1 MAGLKK
7 VIQQCMKQMKRITV
21 FKNIK
26 GFKNIKIKS
35 QLKFPKQLK
44 FKLNLQTK
52 LLLMMI
58 SLVVLT
64 ISIVGVFSYNKA
76 SDTTRT
82 IIENRLERE
91 TETTYDIAK
100 NLKFSFIRDEEMFN
114 KRLAESINTQYVGLQ
129 QDDMKANIFLMQ
141 NGTLTPYKTNGK
153 DTFSLSSGSKK
164 QISDL
169 ENGVL
174 HAEVQ
179 DKAYTL
185 AFKQIQEL
193 NGIYVIAIET
203 ESYMQSVYELRN
215 FIAVA
220 VIISILLT
228 ALVIIFLIRSITS
241 PLSAL
246 GHIMK
251 RVQKGDFQNNV
262 DYQSR
267 HIEIQRLIESFNQMM
282 IFIRNVHVQI
292 QQISGELTSQG
303 NKLEHTYSEA
313 NHYNEQLVK
322 TIENVMTGAK
332 ETAISSEHSVRLF
345 SDMQE
350 KVSELNNTVVSVMDE
365 FSAMNQNAISGQ
377 EKVDELVGEIH
388 DNHDRFVQLNKIID
402 EMGTYS
408 SHSQNVI
415 STIKEI
421 SEQTKLLALNAR
433 IEAARAGEAGRGFAV
448 VADEVGKLADQSSK
462 AAADIIATVN
472 QMNQTA
478 LQAIQESSL
487 LGEANLSHVQKVKD
501 TTGFI
506 QYLMNSV
513 VDNNERMGEMS
524 VALQELKV
532 ALPEIEMAAIQFS
545 SISQETL
552 ASSEEMSITSIKQI
566 EKIKQAYLV
575 GAKLSSLS
583 QQLTEESQFKHVSEE
598 KETA

>member
-1 MAGLKK
+1 MASLKK
-7 VIQQCMKQMKRITV
+7 VFQQMRSKIKSVKISEQLKRIT
-21 FKNIK
+21 
-26 GFKNIKIKS
+26 S
-35 QLKFPKQLK
+35 QKLKLH
-44 FKLNLQTK
+44 LQTK
-52 LLLMMI
+52 LLLMML
-58 SLVVLT
+58 SLFILT
-64 ISIVGVFSYNKA
+64 ISIVGLFSYNKA
-76 SDTTRT
+76 SETTKT

-114 KRLAESINTQYVGLQ
+114 QRVAESINSQYVGLQ
-129 QDDMKANIFLMQ
+129 QDDMKATIFLLQ
-141 NGTLTPYKTNGK
+141 NGTVIPYKTSGK
-153 DTFSLSSGSKK
+153 KPVALSSGGMKN
-164 QISDL
+164 ISEL

-174 HAEVQ
+174 HTYIQ
-179 DKAYTL
+179 DKPYTL
-185 AFKQIQEL
+185 AMKQIQEL
-193 NGIYVIAIET
+193 NGIYVIAVET
-203 ESYMQSVYELRN
+203 ESYMQPVYELRN
-215 FIAVA
+215 FITVA

-228 ALVIIFLIRSITS
+228 ALVIIFVIRSITS
-241 PLSAL
+241 PLLAL
-246 GHIMK
+246 NQVMK
-251 RVQKGDFQNNV
+251 RVQKGDFKHNV
-262 DYQSR
+262 DYRSR
-267 HIEIQRLIESFNQMM
+267 HIEIQRLIDSFNQMM
-282 IFIRNVHVQI
+282 LFIRNIHDQI
-292 QQISGELTSQG
+292 QQISGELTAQG
-303 NKLEHTYSEA
+303 NKLELTYSEA
-313 NHYNEQLVK
+313 NQYNEQLVRK
-322 TIENVMTGAK
+322 IENVMTGAK

-345 SDMQE
+345 TDMQE
-350 KVSELNNTVVSVMDE
+350 KVSELNKTVMTVMDE
-365 FSAMNQNAISGQ
+365 FLSMNHNAVAGQ
-377 EKVDELVGEIH
+377 EKVEKLVGEIH
-388 DNHDRFVQLNKIID
+388 DNHDRFFQLNKIID

-478 LQAIQESSL
+478 LQAIQESRL

-532 ALPEIEMAAIQFS
+532 TLPEIETAAIQFS

-552 ASSEEMSITSIKQI
+552 ASSEEMSVTSVKQN

-575 GAKLSSLS
+575 GATLSSLS
-583 QQLTEESQFKHVSEE
+583 HQLTQESQYKRVSEG

>member
-1 MAGLKK
+1 MRSKIKSVKISEQL
-7 VIQQCMKQMKRITV
+7 KRIT
-21 FKNIK
+21 
-26 GFKNIKIKS
+26 S
-35 QLKFPKQLK
+35 QKLKLH
-44 FKLNLQTK
+44 LQTK
-52 LLLMMI
+52 LLLMML
-58 SLVVLT
+58 SLFILT
-64 ISIVGVFSYNKA
+64 ISIVGLFSYNKA
-76 SDTTRT
+76 SETTKT

-114 KRLAESINTQYVGLQ
+114 QRVAESINSQYVGLQ
-129 QDDMKANIFLMQ
+129 QDDMKATIFLLQ
-141 NGTLTPYKTNGK
+141 NGTVIPYKTSGK
-153 DTFSLSSGSKK
+153 KPFALSSGGMKK
-164 QISDL
+164 ISEL

-174 HAEVQ
+174 HTYIQ
-179 DKAYTL
+179 DKPYTL
-185 AFKQIQEL
+185 AMKQIQEL
-193 NGIYVIAIET
+193 NGIYVIAVET
-203 ESYMQSVYELRN
+203 ESYMQPVYELRN
-215 FIAVA
+215 FITVA

-228 ALVIIFLIRSITS
+228 ALVIIFVIRSITS
-241 PLSAL
+241 PLLAL
-246 GHIMK
+246 NQVMK
-251 RVQKGDFQNNV
+251 RVQKGDFKHNV
-262 DYQSR
+262 DYRSR
-267 HIEIQRLIESFNQMM
+267 HIEIQRLIDSFNQMM
-282 IFIRNVHVQI
+282 LFIRNIHDQI
-292 QQISGELTSQG
+292 QQISGELTAQG
-303 NKLEHTYSEA
+303 NKLELTYSEA
-313 NHYNEQLVK
+313 NQYNEQLVRK
-322 TIENVMTGAK
+322 IENVMTGAK

-345 SDMQE
+345 TDMQE
-350 KVSELNNTVVSVMDE
+350 KVSELNKTVMTVMDE
-365 FSAMNQNAISGQ
+365 FLSMNHNAVAGQ
-377 EKVDELVGEIH
+377 EKVEKLVGEIH
-388 DNHDRFVQLNKIID
+388 DNHDRFFQLNKIID

-478 LQAIQESSL
+478 LQAIQESRL

-532 ALPEIEMAAIQFS
+532 TLPEIETAAIQFS

-552 ASSEEMSITSIKQI
+552 ASSEEMSVTSVKQN

-575 GAKLSSLS
+575 GATLSSLS
-583 QQLTEESQFKHVSEE
+583 HQLTQESQYKRVSEE

>member
-1 MAGLKK
+1 MNM
-7 VIQQCMKQMKRITV
+7 VFQQMRSQ
-21 FKNIK
+21 
-26 GFKNIKIKS
+26 IKS
-35 QLKFPKQLK
+35 VKIFDGMKSITSQKLKLH
-44 FKLNLQTK
+44 LQTK
-52 LLLMMI
+52 LLLMI
-58 SLVVLT
+58 LSLFILT
-64 ISIVGVFSYNKA
+64 ISIVGLFSYNKA
-76 SDTTRT
+76 SDTTKT

-114 KRLAESINTQYVGLQ
+114 KRVAESINSQYVGLQ
-129 QDDMKANIFLMQ
+129 QDDMKATIFLLQ
-141 NGTLTPYKTNGK
+141 NGTLIPYKTSGK
-153 DTFSLSSGSKK
+153 ETVALSSGSMKK
-164 QISDL
+164 ISEL

-174 HAEVQ
+174 HTHLQ
-179 DKAYTL
+179 DKPYTL
-185 AFKQIQEL
+185 AIKQIQEL
-193 NGIYVIAIET
+193 NGIYVIAVET
-203 ESYMQSVYELRN
+203 ESYMQPVYELRN
-215 FIAVA
+215 FITVA
-220 VIISILLT
+220 VVISILLT
-228 ALVIIFLIRSITS
+228 ALVIIFVIRSITS

-246 GHIMK
+246 NQVMK
-251 RVQKGDFQNNV
+251 RVQKGDFQHNV
-262 DYQSR
+262 DYRSR
-267 HIEIQRLIESFNQMM
+267 HIEIQRLIDSFNQMM
-282 IFIRNVHVQI
+282 LFIRNIHDQI
-292 QQISGELTSQG
+292 QQISRELTVQG

-313 NHYNEQLVK
+313 NQYNEQLVK
-322 TIENVMTGAK
+322 KIENVMTGAK

-345 SDMQE
+345 TDMQE
-350 KVSELNNTVVSVMDE
+350 KVSELNKTVMTVMDE
-365 FSAMNQNAISGQ
+365 FLSMNHNAVSGQ
-377 EKVDELVGEIH
+377 EKVGKLVGEIH
-388 DNHDRFVQLNKIID
+388 ENHDRFVQLNKIID

-478 LQAIQESSL
+478 LQAIHESRL

-513 VDNNERMGEMS
+513 LDNNERMGEMS
-524 VALQELKV
+524 VALQQLKV
-532 ALPEIEMAAIQFS
+532 ALPEIETAAIQFS

-552 ASSEEMSITSIKQI
+552 ASSEEMSVTSVKQN

-575 GAKLSSLS
+575 GATLSSLS
-583 QQLTEESQFKHVSEE
+583 HQLTQESQYKRVSEG

>member
-1 MAGLKK
+1 MASLKK
-7 VIQQCMKQMKRITV
+7 VFQQMRSQIKSVKISEQLKRIT
-21 FKNIK
+21 
-26 GFKNIKIKS
+26 S
-35 QLKFPKQLK
+35 QKLKLH
-44 FKLNLQTK
+44 LQTK
-52 LLLMMI
+52 LLLMML
-58 SLVVLT
+58 SLFILT
-64 ISIVGVFSYNKA
+64 ISIVGLFSYNKA
-76 SDTTRT
+76 SETTKT

-114 KRLAESINTQYVGLQ
+114 QRVAESINSQYVGLQ
-129 QDDMKANIFLMQ
+129 QDDMKATIFLLQ
-141 NGTLTPYKTNGK
+141 NGTVIPYKTSGK
-153 DTFSLSSGSKK
+153 KPVALSSGSMKK
-164 QISDL
+164 ISEL

-174 HAEVQ
+174 HTHIQ
-179 DKAYTL
+179 DKPYTL
-185 AFKQIQEL
+185 AIKQIQEL
-193 NGIYVIAIET
+193 NGIYVIAVET
-203 ESYMQSVYELRN
+203 ESYLQSVYELRN
-215 FIAVA
+215 FITVA
-220 VIISILLT
+220 VIISILVT
-228 ALVIIFLIRSITS
+228 ALVIIFVIRSITS
-241 PLSAL
+241 PLLAL
-246 GHIMK
+246 NQVMK
-251 RVQKGDFQNNV
+251 RVQKGDFQHNV
-262 DYQSR
+262 DYRSR
-267 HIEIQRLIESFNQMM
+267 HIEIQRLIDSFNQMM
-282 IFIRNVHVQI
+282 LFIRNIHDQI
-292 QQISGELTSQG
+292 QQISGELTVQG

-313 NHYNEQLVK
+313 NQYNEQLVK
-322 TIENVMTGAK
+322 KIENVMIGAK

-345 SDMQE
+345 TDMQD
-350 KVSELNNTVVSVMDE
+350 KVSDLNKTVMTVMDE
-365 FSAMNQNAISGQ
+365 FLSMNHNAVAGQ
-377 EKVDELVGEIH
+377 EKVEKLVGEIH
-388 DNHDRFVQLNKIID
+388 DNHDRFFQLNKIID

-478 LQAIQESSL
+478 LQAIQESRL

-513 VDNNERMGEMS
+513 LDNNERMGEMS
-524 VALQELKV
+524 VALQQLKV
-532 ALPEIEMAAIQFS
+532 ALPEIETAAIQFS

-552 ASSEEMSITSIKQI
+552 ASSEEMSVTSVKQN

-575 GAKLSSLS
+575 GATLSSLS
-583 QQLTEESQFKHVSEE
+583 HQLTQESQYKRVSEG

>member
-1 MAGLKK
+1 MKK
-7 VIQQCMKQMKRITV
+7 VFQQMRSKIKSVKISEQLKRIT
-21 FKNIK
+21 
-26 GFKNIKIKS
+26 S
-35 QLKFPKQLK
+35 QKLKLH
-44 FKLNLQTK
+44 LQTK
-52 LLLMMI
+52 LLLMML
-58 SLVVLT
+58 SLFILT
-64 ISIVGVFSYNKA
+64 ISIVGLFSYNKA
-76 SDTTRT
+76 SETTKT

-114 KRLAESINTQYVGLQ
+114 QRVAESINSQYVGLQ
-129 QDDMKANIFLMQ
+129 QDDMKATIFLLQ
-141 NGTLTPYKTNGK
+141 NGTVIPYKTSGK
-153 DTFSLSSGSKK
+153 KPVALSSGGMKN
-164 QISDL
+164 ISEL

-174 HAEVQ
+174 HTYIQ
-179 DKAYTL
+179 DKPYTL
-185 AFKQIQEL
+185 AMKQIQEL
-193 NGIYVIAIET
+193 NGIYVIAVET
-203 ESYMQSVYELRN
+203 ESYMQPVYELRN
-215 FIAVA
+215 FITVA

-228 ALVIIFLIRSITS
+228 ALVIIFVIRSITS
-241 PLSAL
+241 PLLAL
-246 GHIMK
+246 NQVMK
-251 RVQKGDFQNNV
+251 RVQKGDFKHNV
-262 DYQSR
+262 DYRSR
-267 HIEIQRLIESFNQMM
+267 HIEIQRLIDSFNQMM
-282 IFIRNVHVQI
+282 LFIRNIHDQI
-292 QQISGELTSQG
+292 QQISGELTAQG
-303 NKLEHTYSEA
+303 NKLELTYSEA
-313 NHYNEQLVK
+313 NQYNEQLVRK
-322 TIENVMTGAK
+322 IENVMTGAK

-345 SDMQE
+345 TDMQE
-350 KVSELNNTVVSVMDE
+350 KVSELNKTVMTVMDE
-365 FSAMNQNAISGQ
+365 FLSMNHNAVAGQ
-377 EKVDELVGEIH
+377 EKVEKLVGEIH
-388 DNHDRFVQLNKIID
+388 DNHDRFFQLNKIID

-478 LQAIQESSL
+478 LQAIQESRL

-532 ALPEIEMAAIQFS
+532 TLPEIETAAIQFS

-552 ASSEEMSITSIKQI
+552 ASSEEMSVTSVKQN

-575 GAKLSSLS
+575 GATLSSLS
-583 QQLTEESQFKHVSEE
+583 HQLTQESQYKRVSEG

>member
-1 MAGLKK
+1 VASLNK
-7 VIQQCMKQMKRITV
+7 VFQQMRSQ
-21 FKNIK
+21 
-26 GFKNIKIKS
+26 IKS
-35 QLKFPKQLK
+35 VKIFDGMKSITSQKLKLH
-44 FKLNLQTK
+44 LQTK
-52 LLLMMI
+52 LLLMI
-58 SLVVLT
+58 LSLFILT
-64 ISIVGVFSYNKA
+64 ISIVGLFSYNKA
-76 SDTTRT
+76 SDTTKT

-114 KRLAESINTQYVGLQ
+114 KRVAESINSQYVGLQ
-129 QDDMKANIFLMQ
+129 QDDMKATIFLLQ
-141 NGTLTPYKTNGK
+141 NGTLIPYKTSGK
-153 DTFSLSSGSKK
+153 ETVALSSGSMKK
-164 QISDL
+164 ISEL

-174 HAEVQ
+174 HTNIQ
-179 DKAYTL
+179 DKPYTL
-185 AFKQIQEL
+185 AIKQIQEL
-193 NGIYVIAIET
+193 NGIYVIAVET
-203 ESYMQSVYELRN
+203 ESYMQPVYELRN
-215 FIAVA
+215 FITVA
-220 VIISILLT
+220 VVISILLT
-228 ALVIIFLIRSITS
+228 ALVIIFVIRSITS

-246 GHIMK
+246 NQVMK
-251 RVQKGDFQNNV
+251 RVQKGDFQHNV
-262 DYQSR
+262 DYRSR
-267 HIEIQRLIESFNQMM
+267 HIEIQRLIDSFNQMM
-282 IFIRNVHVQI
+282 LFIRNIHDQI
-292 QQISGELTSQG
+292 QQISRELTVQG

-313 NHYNEQLVK
+313 NQYNEQLVK
-322 TIENVMTGAK
+322 KIENVMTGAK

-345 SDMQE
+345 TDMQE
-350 KVSELNNTVVSVMDE
+350 KVSELNKTVMTVMDE
-365 FSAMNQNAISGQ
+365 FLSMNHNAVSGQ
-377 EKVDELVGEIH
+377 EKVEKLVGEIH
-388 DNHDRFVQLNKIID
+388 ENHDRFVQLNKIID

-478 LQAIQESSL
+478 LQAIQESRL

-524 VALQELKV
+524 VALQQLKV
-532 ALPEIEMAAIQFS
+532 ALPEIETAAIQFS

-552 ASSEEMSITSIKQI
+552 ASSEEMSVTSVKQN

-575 GAKLSSLS
+575 GATLSSLS
-583 QQLTEESQFKHVSEE
+583 HQLTQESQYKRVSEG

>member
-1 MAGLKK
+1 MASLKK
-7 VIQQCMKQMKRITV
+7 VFQQMRSQIKSVKISEQLKRIT
-21 FKNIK
+21 
-26 GFKNIKIKS
+26 S
-35 QLKFPKQLK
+35 QKLKLH
-44 FKLNLQTK
+44 LQTK
-52 LLLMMI
+52 LLLMML
-58 SLVVLT
+58 SLFILT
-64 ISIVGVFSYNKA
+64 ISIVGLFSYNKA
-76 SDTTRT
+76 SETTKT

-114 KRLAESINTQYVGLQ
+114 QRVAESINSQYVGLQ
-129 QDDMKANIFLMQ
+129 QDDMKATIFLLQ
-141 NGTLTPYKTNGK
+141 NGTVIPYKTSGK
-153 DTFSLSSGSKK
+153 KPVALSSGSMKK
-164 QISDL
+164 ISEL

-174 HAEVQ
+174 HTHIQ
-179 DKAYTL
+179 DKPYTL
-185 AFKQIQEL
+185 AIKQIQEL
-193 NGIYVIAIET
+193 NGIYVIAVET
-203 ESYMQSVYELRN
+203 ESYMQPVYELRN
-215 FIAVA
+215 FITVA
-220 VIISILLT
+220 VVISILLT
-228 ALVIIFLIRSITS
+228 AWVIIFVIRSITS
-241 PLSAL
+241 PLLAL
-246 GHIMK
+246 NQVMK
-251 RVQKGDFQNNV
+251 RVQKGDFKHNV
-262 DYQSR
+262 DYRSR
-267 HIEIQRLIESFNQMM
+267 HIEIQRLIDSFNQMM
-282 IFIRNVHVQI
+282 LFIRNIHDQI
-292 QQISGELTSQG
+292 QQISGELTVQG

-313 NHYNEQLVK
+313 NQYNEQLVK
-322 TIENVMTGAK
+322 KIENVMIGAK

-345 SDMQE
+345 TDMQE
-350 KVSELNNTVVSVMDE
+350 KVSDLNKTVMTVMDE
-365 FSAMNQNAISGQ
+365 FLSMNHNAVAGQ
-377 EKVDELVGEIH
+377 EKVEKLVGEIH
-388 DNHDRFVQLNKIID
+388 DNHDRFFQLNKIID

-478 LQAIQESSL
+478 LQAIQESRL

-513 VDNNERMGEMS
+513 LDNNERMGEMS
-524 VALQELKV
+524 VALQQLKV
-532 ALPEIEMAAIQFS
+532 ALPEIETAAIQFS

-552 ASSEEMSITSIKQI
+552 ASSEEMSVTSVKQN

-575 GAKLSSLS
+575 GATLSSLS
-583 QQLTEESQFKHVSEE
+583 HQLTQESQYKRVSEG

>member
-1 MAGLKK
+1 MNK
-7 VIQQCMKQMKRITV
+7 VFQHMRSQIKSVKFSEQLKRIT
-21 FKNIK
+21 
-26 GFKNIKIKS
+26 S
-35 QLKFPKQLK
+35 QKLKLH
-44 FKLNLQTK
+44 LQTK
-52 LLLMMI
+52 LLLMML
-58 SLVVLT
+58 SLFILT
-64 ISIVGVFSYNKA
+64 ISIVGLFSYNKA
-76 SDTTRT
+76 SETTKT

-114 KRLAESINTQYVGLQ
+114 QRVAESINSQYVGLQ
-129 QDDMKANIFLMQ
+129 QDDMKATIFLLQ
-141 NGTLTPYKTNGK
+141 NGTVIPYKTSGK
-153 DTFSLSSGSKK
+153 KPVALSSVSMKK
-164 QISDL
+164 ISEL

-174 HAEVQ
+174 HTHIQ
-179 DKAYTL
+179 DKPYTL
-185 AFKQIQEL
+185 AMKQIQEL
-193 NGIYVIAIET
+193 NGIYVIAVET
-203 ESYMQSVYELRN
+203 ESYMEPVYELRN
-215 FIAVA
+215 FITVA

-228 ALVIIFLIRSITS
+228 ALVIIFVIRSITS
-241 PLSAL
+241 PLLAL
-246 GHIMK
+246 NQVMK
-251 RVQKGDFQNNV
+251 RVQKGDFQHNV
-262 DYQSR
+262 DYRSR
-267 HIEIQRLIESFNQMM
+267 HIEIQRLIDSFNQMM
-282 IFIRNVHVQI
+282 LFIRNIHDQI
-292 QQISGELTSQG
+292 QQISGELTVQG

-313 NHYNEQLVK
+313 NQYNEQLVSK
-322 TIENVMTGAK
+322 IENVMTGAK
-332 ETAISSEHSVRLF
+332 ETAISSDHSVRLF
-345 SDMQE
+345 TDMQE
-350 KVSELNNTVVSVMDE
+350 KVNELNKTVMTVMDE
-365 FSAMNQNAISGQ
+365 FLSMNHNAVSGQ
-377 EKVDELVGEIH
+377 EKVRQLVGEIH

-478 LQAIQESSL
+478 LQAIQESRL
-487 LGEANLSHVQKVKD
+487 LGEANLSHVKKVKD

-513 VDNNERMGEMS
+513 LDNNERMGEMS
-524 VALQELKV
+524 VALKQLKV
-532 ALPEIEMAAIQFS
+532 ALPEIETAAIQFS

-552 ASSEEMSITSIKQI
+552 ASSEEMSVTSVKQN

-575 GAKLSSLS
+575 GATLSSLS
-583 QQLTEESQFKHVSEE
+583 HQLTQESQYKRVSEG

>member
-1 MAGLKK
+1 MKK
-7 VIQQCMKQMKRITV
+7 VFQQMRSQIKSVKISEQLKRIT
-21 FKNIK
+21 
-26 GFKNIKIKS
+26 S
-35 QLKFPKQLK
+35 QKLKLH
-44 FKLNLQTK
+44 LQTK
-52 LLLMMI
+52 LLLMML
-58 SLVVLT
+58 SLFILT
-64 ISIVGVFSYNKA
+64 ISIVGLFSYNKA
-76 SDTTRT
+76 SETTKT

-114 KRLAESINTQYVGLQ
+114 QRVAESINSQYVGLQ
-129 QDDMKANIFLMQ
+129 QDDMKATIFLLQ
-141 NGTLTPYKTNGK
+141 NGTVIPYKTSGK
-153 DTFSLSSGSKK
+153 KPVALSSGSMKK
-164 QISDL
+164 ISEL

-174 HAEVQ
+174 HTHIQ
-179 DKAYTL
+179 DKPYTL
-185 AFKQIQEL
+185 AIKQIQEL
-193 NGIYVIAIET
+193 NGIYVIAVET
-203 ESYMQSVYELRN
+203 ESYMQPVYELRN
-215 FIAVA
+215 FITVA
-220 VIISILLT
+220 VVISILLT
-228 ALVIIFLIRSITS
+228 AWVIIFVIRSITS

-246 GHIMK
+246 NQVMK
-251 RVQKGDFQNNV
+251 RVQKGDFKHNV
-262 DYQSR
+262 DYRSR
-267 HIEIQRLIESFNQMM
+267 HIEIQRLIDSFNQMM
-282 IFIRNVHVQI
+282 LFIRNIHDQI
-292 QQISGELTSQG
+292 QQISGELTVQG
-303 NKLEHTYSEA
+303 NKLEHTYNEA
-313 NHYNEQLVK
+313 NQYNEQLVK
-322 TIENVMTGAK
+322 KIENVMIGAK

-345 SDMQE
+345 TDMQE
-350 KVSELNNTVVSVMDE
+350 KVSDLNKTVMTVMDE
-365 FSAMNQNAISGQ
+365 FLSMNHNAVAGQ
-377 EKVDELVGEIH
+377 EKVEKLVGEIH
-388 DNHDRFVQLNKIID
+388 DNHDRFFQLNKIID

-478 LQAIQESSL
+478 LQAIQESRL

-513 VDNNERMGEMS
+513 LDNNERMGEMS
-524 VALQELKV
+524 VALQQLKV
-532 ALPEIEMAAIQFS
+532 ALPEIETAAIQFS

-552 ASSEEMSITSIKQI
+552 ASSEEMSVTSVKQN

-575 GAKLSSLS
+575 GATLSSLS
-583 QQLTEESQFKHVSEE
+583 HQLTQESQYKRVSEG

>member
-1 MAGLKK
+1 MASLKK
-7 VIQQCMKQMKRITV
+7 VFQQMRSQIKSVKISEQLKRIT
-21 FKNIK
+21 
-26 GFKNIKIKS
+26 S
-35 QLKFPKQLK
+35 QKLKLH
-44 FKLNLQTK
+44 LQTK
-52 LLLMMI
+52 LLLMML
-58 SLVVLT
+58 SLFILT
-64 ISIVGVFSYNKA
+64 ISIVGLFSYNKA
-76 SDTTRT
+76 SETTKT

-114 KRLAESINTQYVGLQ
+114 QRVAESINSQYVGLQ
-129 QDDMKANIFLMQ
+129 QDDMQATIFLLQ
-141 NGTLTPYKTNGK
+141 NGTVIPYKTSGK
-153 DTFSLSSGSKK
+153 KPVALSSGGMKK
-164 QISDL
+164 ISEL

-174 HAEVQ
+174 HTYIQ
-179 DKAYTL
+179 DKPYTL
-185 AFKQIQEL
+185 AMKQIQEL
-193 NGIYVIAIET
+193 NGIYVIAVET
-203 ESYMQSVYELRN
+203 ESYMQPVYELRN
-215 FIAVA
+215 FITVA

-228 ALVIIFLIRSITS
+228 ALVIIFVIRSITS
-241 PLSAL
+241 PLLAL
-246 GHIMK
+246 NQVMK
-251 RVQKGDFQNNV
+251 RVQKGDFKHNV
-262 DYQSR
+262 DYRSR
-267 HIEIQRLIESFNQMM
+267 HIEIQRLIDSFNQMM
-282 IFIRNVHVQI
+282 LFIRNIHDQI
-292 QQISGELTSQG
+292 QQISGELTVQG

-313 NHYNEQLVK
+313 NQYNEQLVRK
-322 TIENVMTGAK
+322 IENVMTGAK

-345 SDMQE
+345 TDMQE
-350 KVSELNNTVVSVMDE
+350 KVSELNKTVMTVMDE
-365 FSAMNQNAISGQ
+365 FLSMNHNAVAGQ
-377 EKVDELVGEIH
+377 EKVEKLVGEIH
-388 DNHDRFVQLNKIID
+388 DNHDRFFQLNKIID

-478 LQAIQESSL
+478 LQAIQESRL

-532 ALPEIEMAAIQFS
+532 TLPEIETAAIQFS

-552 ASSEEMSITSIKQI
+552 ASSEEMSVTSVKQN

-575 GAKLSSLS
+575 GATLSSLS
-583 QQLTEESQFKHVSEE
+583 HQLTQESQYKRVSEG

>member
-1 MAGLKK
+1 MKK
-7 VIQQCMKQMKRITV
+7 VIQQCMAQMKRITV
-21 FKNIK
+21 FKTIN
-26 GFKNIKIKS
+26 GFKKIRIKN
-35 QLKFPKQLK
+35 QYKFPRQIK

-52 LLLMMI
+52 LLLMML
-58 SLVVLT
+58 SLFVLT

-114 KRLAESINTQYVGLQ
+114 KRVAESINSQYVGLQ
-129 QDDMKANIFLMQ
+129 QDDIKATIFLLQ
-141 NGTLTPYKTNGK
+141 NDTMIPYKTSGK
-153 DTFSLSSGSKK
+153 ETVALSSGSMKK
-164 QISDL
+164 ISEL

-174 HAEVQ
+174 HTHIQ
-179 DKAYTL
+179 DKPYTL
-185 AFKQIQEL
+185 AMKQIQEL
-193 NGIYVIAIET
+193 NGIYVIAVET
-203 ESYMQSVYELRN
+203 ESYMQPVYELRN
-215 FIAVA
+215 FITVA

-228 ALVIIFLIRSITS
+228 TLVIIFVIRSITS
-241 PLSAL
+241 PLTAL
-246 GHIMK
+246 NQVMK
-251 RVQKGDFQNNV
+251 RVQKGDFEHNV
-262 DYQSR
+262 DYRSR
-267 HIEIQRLIESFNQMM
+267 HIEIQRLIDSFNQMM
-282 IFIRNVHVQI
+282 LFIRNIHDQI
-292 QQISGELTSQG
+292 QQISGELTAQG

-313 NHYNEQLVK
+313 NQYNEQLVRK
-322 TIENVMTGAK
+322 IENVMTGAK

-345 SDMQE
+345 TDMQE
-350 KVSELNNTVVSVMDE
+350 KVNELNKTVMTVMGE
-365 FSAMNQNAISGQ
+365 FSSMNHNAVSGQ
-377 EKVDELVGEIH
+377 EKVEQLVGEIH
-388 DNHDRFVQLNKIID
+388 DNHERFVQLNKIID

-478 LQAIQESSL
+478 LQAIEESSL

-506 QYLMNSV
+506 QFLMNSV
-513 VDNNERMGEMS
+513 VDNNERMSEMS
-524 VALQELKV
+524 VALQQLRV
-532 ALPEIEMAAIQFS
+532 ALPEIETAAIQFS

-552 ASSEEMSITSIKQI
+552 ASSEEMSVTSVKQN

-575 GAKLSSLS
+575 GATLSSLS
-583 QQLTEESQFKHVSEE
+583 YQLTQESQYKRVSEG
-598 KETA
+598 KESA

>member
-1 MAGLKK
+1 MKK
-7 VIQQCMKQMKRITV
+7 VFQQMRSQIKSVKISEQLKRIT
-21 FKNIK
+21 
-26 GFKNIKIKS
+26 S
-35 QLKFPKQLK
+35 QKLKLH
-44 FKLNLQTK
+44 LQTK
-52 LLLMMI
+52 LLLMML
-58 SLVVLT
+58 SLFILT
-64 ISIVGVFSYNKA
+64 ISIVGLFSYNKA
-76 SDTTRT
+76 SETTKT

-114 KRLAESINTQYVGLQ
+114 QRVAESINSQYVGLQ
-129 QDDMKANIFLMQ
+129 QDDMQATIFLLQ
-141 NGTLTPYKTNGK
+141 NGTVIPYKTSGK
-153 DTFSLSSGSKK
+153 KPVALSSGGMKK
-164 QISDL
+164 ISEL

-174 HAEVQ
+174 HTYIQ
-179 DKAYTL
+179 DKPYTL
-185 AFKQIQEL
+185 AMKQIQEL
-193 NGIYVIAIET
+193 NGIYVIAVET
-203 ESYMQSVYELRN
+203 ESYMQPVYELRN
-215 FIAVA
+215 FITVA

-228 ALVIIFLIRSITS
+228 ALVIIFVIRSITS
-241 PLSAL
+241 PLLAL
-246 GHIMK
+246 NQVMK
-251 RVQKGDFQNNV
+251 RVQKGDFKHNV
-262 DYQSR
+262 DYRSR
-267 HIEIQRLIESFNQMM
+267 HIEIQRLIDSFNQMM
-282 IFIRNVHVQI
+282 LFIRNIHDQI
-292 QQISGELTSQG
+292 QQISGELTVQG

-313 NHYNEQLVK
+313 NQYNEQLVRK
-322 TIENVMTGAK
+322 IENVMTGAK

-345 SDMQE
+345 TDMQE
-350 KVSELNNTVVSVMDE
+350 KVSELNKTVMTVMDE
-365 FSAMNQNAISGQ
+365 FLSMNHNAVAGQ
-377 EKVDELVGEIH
+377 EKVEKLVGEIH
-388 DNHDRFVQLNKIID
+388 DNHDRFFQLNKIID

-478 LQAIQESSL
+478 LQAIQESRL

-532 ALPEIEMAAIQFS
+532 TLPEIETAAIQFS

-552 ASSEEMSITSIKQI
+552 ASSEEMSVTSVKQN

-575 GAKLSSLS
+575 GATLSSLS
-583 QQLTEESQFKHVSEE
+583 HQLTQESQYKRVSEG

>member
-1 MAGLKK
+1 M
-7 VIQQCMKQMKRITV
+7 V
-21 FKNIK
+21 FQRVLRQ
-26 GFKNIKIKS
+26 IKS
-35 QLKFPKQLK
+35 LKIFEQLKLRLQ
-44 FKLNLQTK
+44 LQTK
-52 LLLMMI
+52 LLLMML
-58 SLVVLT
+58 SLFILT
-64 ISIVGVFSYNKA
+64 ISIVGLFSYNKA
-76 SDTTRT
+76 SDTTKT

-100 NLKFSFIRDEEMFN
+100 NLKFSFIRDDEMFN
-114 KRLAESINTQYVGLQ
+114 KRVAESINSQYVGLQ
-129 QDDMKANIFLMQ
+129 QDDMKATIFLLQ
-141 NGTLTPYKTNGK
+141 NGKLIPYKTSGK
-153 DTFSLSSGSKK
+153 ETVALSSGSMKK
-164 QISDL
+164 ISEL

-174 HAEVQ
+174 HTLIQ
-179 DKAYTL
+179 DKPYTL
-185 AFKQIQEL
+185 AIKKIQEL
-193 NGIYVIAIET
+193 NGIYVIAVET
-203 ESYMQSVYELRN
+203 ESYMQPIYELRN
-215 FIAVA
+215 FITVA

-228 ALVIIFLIRSITS
+228 ALVIIFVIRSITS
-241 PLSAL
+241 PLLAL
-246 GHIMK
+246 NQVMK

-262 DYQSR
+262 DYRSR
-267 HIEIQRLIESFNQMM
+267 HIEIQRLIDSFNQMM
-282 IFIRNVHVQI
+282 MFIRNIHDQI
-292 QQISGELTSQG
+292 QQISIELTVQG

-313 NHYNEQLVK
+313 NQYNEQLVK
-322 TIENVMTGAK
+322 KIENVMIGAK

-345 SDMQE
+345 TDMQE
-350 KVSELNNTVVSVMDE
+350 KVSELNKTVMTMMGE
-365 FSAMNQNAISGQ
+365 FSSMTHNAVSGQ
-377 EKVDELVGEIH
+377 EKVEKLVGEIH
-388 DNHDRFVQLNKIID
+388 NNHERFVQLNKIID

-478 LQAIQESSL
+478 LQAIQESRL
-487 LGEANLSHVQKVKD
+487 LGEVNLSHVQKVKD

-524 VALQELKV
+524 VALQQLKV
-532 ALPEIEMAAIQFS
+532 ALPEIETAAIQFS

-552 ASSEEMSITSIKQI
+552 ASSEEMSVTSVKQN

-575 GAKLSSLS
+575 GATLSSLS
-583 QQLTEESQFKHVSEE
+583 HQLTKESQYKRVSEGNE
-598 KETA
+598 SA

>member
-1 MAGLKK
+1 M
-7 VIQQCMKQMKRITV
+7 VFQQMRSQ
-21 FKNIK
+21 
-26 GFKNIKIKS
+26 IKS
-35 QLKFPKQLK
+35 VKIFDGMKSITSQKLKLH
-44 FKLNLQTK
+44 LQTK
-52 LLLMMI
+52 LLLMI
-58 SLVVLT
+58 LSLFILT
-64 ISIVGVFSYNKA
+64 ISIVGLFSYNKA
-76 SDTTRT
+76 SDTTKT

-114 KRLAESINTQYVGLQ
+114 KRVAESINSQYVGLQ
-129 QDDMKANIFLMQ
+129 QDDMKATIFLLQ
-141 NGTLTPYKTNGK
+141 NGTLIPYKTSGK
-153 DTFSLSSGSKK
+153 ETVALSSGSMKK
-164 QISDL
+164 ISEL

-174 HAEVQ
+174 HTHLQ
-179 DKAYTL
+179 DKPYTL
-185 AFKQIQEL
+185 AIKQIQEL
-193 NGIYVIAIET
+193 NGIYVIAVET
-203 ESYMQSVYELRN
+203 ESYMQPVYELRN
-215 FIAVA
+215 FITVA
-220 VIISILLT
+220 VVISILLT
-228 ALVIIFLIRSITS
+228 ALVIIFVIRSITS

-246 GHIMK
+246 NQVMK
-251 RVQKGDFQNNV
+251 RVQKGDFQHNV
-262 DYQSR
+262 DYRSR
-267 HIEIQRLIESFNQMM
+267 HIEIQRLIDSFNQMM
-282 IFIRNVHVQI
+282 LFIRNIHDQI
-292 QQISGELTSQG
+292 QQISRELTVQG

-313 NHYNEQLVK
+313 NQYNEQLVK
-322 TIENVMTGAK
+322 KIENVMTGAK

-345 SDMQE
+345 TDMQE
-350 KVSELNNTVVSVMDE
+350 KVSELNKTVMTVMDE
-365 FSAMNQNAISGQ
+365 FLSMNHNAVSGQ
-377 EKVDELVGEIH
+377 EKVGKLVGEIH
-388 DNHDRFVQLNKIID
+388 ENHDRFVQLNKIID

-478 LQAIQESSL
+478 LQAIHESRL

-513 VDNNERMGEMS
+513 LDNNERMGEMS
-524 VALQELKV
+524 VALQQLKV
-532 ALPEIEMAAIQFS
+532 ALPEIETAAIQFS

-552 ASSEEMSITSIKQI
+552 ASSEEMSVTSVKQN

-575 GAKLSSLS
+575 GATLSSLS
-583 QQLTEESQFKHVSEE
+583 HQLTQESQYKRVSEG

>member
-1 MAGLKK
+1 MASLKK
-7 VIQQCMKQMKRITV
+7 VFQQMRSQIKSVKISEQLKRIT
-21 FKNIK
+21 
-26 GFKNIKIKS
+26 S
-35 QLKFPKQLK
+35 QKLKLH
-44 FKLNLQTK
+44 LQTK
-52 LLLMMI
+52 LLLMML
-58 SLVVLT
+58 SLFILT
-64 ISIVGVFSYNKA
+64 ISIVGLFSYNKA
-76 SDTTRT
+76 SETTKT

-114 KRLAESINTQYVGLQ
+114 QRVAESINSQYVGLQ
-129 QDDMKANIFLMQ
+129 QDDMKATIFLLQ
-141 NGTLTPYKTNGK
+141 NGTVIPYKTSGK
-153 DTFSLSSGSKK
+153 KPVALSSGSMKK
-164 QISDL
+164 ISEL

-174 HAEVQ
+174 HTHIQ
-179 DKAYTL
+179 DKPYTL
-185 AFKQIQEL
+185 AIKQIQEL
-193 NGIYVIAIET
+193 NGIYVIAVET
-203 ESYMQSVYELRN
+203 ESYMQPVYELRN
-215 FIAVA
+215 FITVA
-220 VIISILLT
+220 VVISILLT
-228 ALVIIFLIRSITS
+228 AWVIIFVIRSITS

-246 GHIMK
+246 NQVMK
-251 RVQKGDFQNNV
+251 RVQKGDFKHNV
-262 DYQSR
+262 DYRSR
-267 HIEIQRLIESFNQMM
+267 HIEIQRLIDSFNQMM
-282 IFIRNVHVQI
+282 LFIRNIHDQI
-292 QQISGELTSQG
+292 QQISGELTVQG
-303 NKLEHTYSEA
+303 NKLEHTYNEA
-313 NHYNEQLVK
+313 NQYNEQLVK
-322 TIENVMTGAK
+322 KIENVMIGAK

-345 SDMQE
+345 TDMQE
-350 KVSELNNTVVSVMDE
+350 KVSDLNKTVMTVMDE
-365 FSAMNQNAISGQ
+365 FLSMNHNAVAGQ
-377 EKVDELVGEIH
+377 EKVEKLVGEIH
-388 DNHDRFVQLNKIID
+388 DNHDRFFQLNKIID

-478 LQAIQESSL
+478 LQAIQESRL

-513 VDNNERMGEMS
+513 LDNNERMGEMS
-524 VALQELKV
+524 VALQQLKV
-532 ALPEIEMAAIQFS
+532 ALPEIETAAIQFS

-552 ASSEEMSITSIKQI
+552 ASSEEMSVTSVKQN

-575 GAKLSSLS
+575 GATLSSLS
-583 QQLTEESQFKHVSEE
+583 HQLTQESQYKRVSEG

>member
-1 MAGLKK
+1 MKK
-7 VIQQCMKQMKRITV
+7 VFQQMRSKIKSVKISEQLKRIT
-21 FKNIK
+21 
-26 GFKNIKIKS
+26 S
-35 QLKFPKQLK
+35 QKLKLH
-44 FKLNLQTK
+44 LQTK
-52 LLLMMI
+52 LLLMML
-58 SLVVLT
+58 SLFILT
-64 ISIVGVFSYNKA
+64 ISIVGLFSYNKA
-76 SDTTRT
+76 SETTKT

-114 KRLAESINTQYVGLQ
+114 QRVAESINSQYVGLQ
-129 QDDMKANIFLMQ
+129 QDDMKATIFLLQ
-141 NGTLTPYKTNGK
+141 NGTVIPYKTSGK
-153 DTFSLSSGSKK
+153 KPFALSSGGMKK
-164 QISDL
+164 ISEL

-174 HAEVQ
+174 HTYIQ
-179 DKAYTL
+179 DKPYTL
-185 AFKQIQEL
+185 AMKQIQEL
-193 NGIYVIAIET
+193 NGIYVIAVET
-203 ESYMQSVYELRN
+203 ESYMQPVYELRN
-215 FIAVA
+215 FITVA

-228 ALVIIFLIRSITS
+228 ALVIIFVIRSITS
-241 PLSAL
+241 PLLAL
-246 GHIMK
+246 NQVMK
-251 RVQKGDFQNNV
+251 RVQKGDFKHNV
-262 DYQSR
+262 DYRSR
-267 HIEIQRLIESFNQMM
+267 HIEIQRLIDSFNQMM
-282 IFIRNVHVQI
+282 LFIRNIHDQI
-292 QQISGELTSQG
+292 QQISGELTAQG
-303 NKLEHTYSEA
+303 NKLELTYSEA
-313 NHYNEQLVK
+313 NQYNEQLVRK
-322 TIENVMTGAK
+322 IENVMTGAK

-345 SDMQE
+345 TDMQE
-350 KVSELNNTVVSVMDE
+350 KVSELNKTVMTVMDE
-365 FSAMNQNAISGQ
+365 FLSMNHNAVAGQ
-377 EKVDELVGEIH
+377 EKVEKLVGEIH
-388 DNHDRFVQLNKIID
+388 DNHDRFFQLNKIID

-478 LQAIQESSL
+478 LQAIQESRL

-532 ALPEIEMAAIQFS
+532 TLPEIETAAIQFS

-552 ASSEEMSITSIKQI
+552 ASSEEMSVTSVKQN

-575 GAKLSSLS
+575 GATLSSLS
-583 QQLTEESQFKHVSEE
+583 HQLTQESQYKRVSEE